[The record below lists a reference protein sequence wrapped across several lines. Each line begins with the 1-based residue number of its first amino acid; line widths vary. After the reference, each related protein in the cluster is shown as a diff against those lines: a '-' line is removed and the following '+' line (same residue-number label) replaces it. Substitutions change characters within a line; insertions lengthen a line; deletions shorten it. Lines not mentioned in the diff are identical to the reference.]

1 MSLKII
7 LTKIDNGMT
16 DIIAY
21 WVVGVWLIEMYCV
34 TEMTKNRVLVVTKE
48 KC

>member
-1 MSLKII
+1 LDRILKASSELMDEVDVPSKKMSLKII

-21 WVVGVWLIEMYCV
+21 
-34 TEMTKNRVLVVTKE
+34 
-48 KC
+48 